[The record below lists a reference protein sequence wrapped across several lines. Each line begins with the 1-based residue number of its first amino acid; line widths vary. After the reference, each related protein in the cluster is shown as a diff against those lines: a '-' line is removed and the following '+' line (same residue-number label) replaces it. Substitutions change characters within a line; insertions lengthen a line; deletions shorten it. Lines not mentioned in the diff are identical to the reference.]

1 MVVKQ
6 HIIVVLVLALIT
18 ILSSSTLVT
27 FYVDHEVE
35 QPLDQVE
42 ISAIVKVNGE
52 SLEQS
57 IEEASQIIENVK
69 KAVSSYCQLITSKDK
84 QK

>member
-6 HIIVVLVLALIT
+6 HIITILVLALIA

-35 QPLDQVE
+35 QPLDQVA
-42 ISAIVKVNGE
+42 INAIVKVNGE
-52 SLEQS
+52 SLDKS
-57 IEEASQIIENVK
+57 IEEASQIIENIK
-69 KAVSSYCQLITSKDK
+69 KAVTSYCQLITPRDK

>member
-6 HIIVVLVLALIT
+6 HIITILVLALIA

-35 QPLDQVE
+35 QPLDKVA
-42 ISAIVKVNGE
+42 INAIVKVNGE
-52 SLEQS
+52 SLDKS
-57 IEEASQIIENVK
+57 IEEASQMIENIK
-69 KAVSSYCQLITSKDK
+69 KAVTSYCQLITPRDK